1 MICIVQPASILSL
14 SIQSGQTP
22 LIITSFGGYHHLA
35 REFIAAG
42 ANIDHQDNVSTY
54 GSENTLILT
63 NLTAY
68 NSVNSVT
75 IAGWSDSTN

>member
-1 MICIVQPASILSL
+1 M
-14 SIQSGQTP
+14 
-22 LIITSFGGYHHLA
+22 A

-63 NLTAY
+63 NLTA
-68 NSVNSVT
+68 
-75 IAGWSDSTN
+75 

>member
-1 MICIVQPASILSL
+1 MTVIIEILNL
-14 SIQSGQTP
+14 GQTP
-22 LIITSFGGYHHLA
+22 LITTSFGGYHHMA

-54 GSENTLILT
+54 GSEHTLILT

-68 NSVNSVT
+68 KSVNSVT
-75 IAGWSDSTN
+75 IAGRSDSTD